1 MIIGKNTSQR
11 VEKNLLKQMRI
22 IGKID
27 SISFRSENFEQ
38 LFTSEDYII
47 EIVKSIGVF
56 LPSLWKETFKK
67 PLTKSIIEAKILHTS
82 TGLTIALKR
91 YNRSPKMQT
100 LDIAGL
106 CGYDDKSELLNDFL
120 ESHFLEFMECELK
133 RIDVCFDFVK
143 VPNRIIK
150 RLCEK
155 REPFKFRN
163 TTYYKTAKE
172 KKINDT
178 LDIKRY
184 DKQKEAKLPE
194 PLERIEFCFKGAY
207 FKGMKLKELDKNFLV
222 KMEKTILNFSGINAK
237 IASISYI
244 V

>member
-1 MIIGKNTSQR
+1 MKSIGQ
-11 VEKNLLKQMRI
+11 
-22 IGKID
+22 ID
-27 SISFRSENFEQ
+27 SISLRNDDFEQ

-47 EIVKSIGVF
+47 EVVKSVGVF
-56 LPSLWKETFKK
+56 EPQRWLETFKK
-67 PLTKSIIEAKILHTS
+67 GLTKSIIEAKILHTS
-82 TGLTIALKR
+82 TGLTIAIKS
-91 YNRSPKMQT
+91 YNRSPTKQT

-120 ESHFLEFMECELK
+120 EAHFLEFMECELK
-133 RIDVCFDFVK
+133 RIDICFDFVK

-207 FKGMKLKELDKNFLV
+207 FPKGMKLKDLDKKFLS
-222 KMEKTILNFSGINAK
+222 KMEKTIFNFSGINAK
-237 IASISYI
+237 IIPISYT
-244 V
+244 

>member
-1 MIIGKNTSQR
+1 MK
-11 VEKNLLKQMRI
+11 I

-27 SISFRSENFEQ
+27 SISLRSDDFSR

-47 EIVKSIGVF
+47 EVVKSVGIF
-56 LPSLWKETFKK
+56 EPNLWIETFKK
-67 PLTKSIIEAKILHTS
+67 GLTKSILEAKILHTS
-82 TGLTIALKR
+82 AGLTIPLKR
-91 YNRSPKMQT
+91 YNRSPTKQS

-106 CGYDDKSELLNDFL
+106 RGYDDKSELLKNFF
-120 ESHFLEFMECELK
+120 EAHFLEFMECELK
-133 RIDVCFDFVK
+133 RIDICFDFVK

-207 FKGMKLKELDKNFLV
+207 FPKGMKLKDLDKKFLS
-222 KMEKTILNFSGINAK
+222 KMEKTIFNFSGINAK
-237 IASISYI
+237 IIPISYT
-244 V
+244 

>member
-1 MIIGKNTSQR
+1 MKS
-11 VEKNLLKQMRI
+11 

-27 SISFRSENFEQ
+27 SISLRSDDFEE

-47 EIVKSIGVF
+47 VVAKSVGIF
-56 LPSLWKETFKK
+56 EPKLWSDTFKK
-67 PLTKSIIEAKILHTS
+67 GFTKSITEAKILYTS

-91 YNRSPKMQT
+91 YNRSPTKQT

-106 CGYDDKSELLNDFL
+106 QGYDNKSELLNDFL
-120 ESHFLEFMECELK
+120 KAHFLEFMECELK

-150 RLCEK
+150 KLCTK
-155 REPFKFRN
+155 REPFQYWN
-163 TTYYKTAKE
+163 TCYYKTPKE
-172 KKINDT
+172 KKMNPT

-184 DKQKEAKLPE
+184 DKQKEANLPR
-194 PLERIEFCFKGAY
+194 PMERLEFCFKGAY
-207 FKGMKLKELDKNFLV
+207 FPKGMKFKDLDKNFIS
-222 KMEKTILNFSGINAK
+222 KMEKTIFNFSGINAK
-237 IASISYI
+237 VIPISYI

>member
-1 MIIGKNTSQR
+1 MK
-11 VEKNLLKQMRI
+11 I

-27 SISFRSENFEQ
+27 SISLRSKDFEKM
-38 LFTSEDYII
+38 FTSEDYII
-47 EIVKSIGVF
+47 VTVKGVGIF
-56 LPSLWKETFKK
+56 KPKLWSDTFKK
-67 PLTKSIIEAKILHTS
+67 SLTKSIIEAKILHTS

-91 YNRSPKMQT
+91 YNRSPTKQT

-106 CGYDDKSELLNDFL
+106 QGYDDKARDLNNFFKA
-120 ESHFLEFMECELK
+120 HFLEFMECEIK

-155 REPFKFRN
+155 REPFKFYN
-163 TTYYKTAKE
+163 TTYYKTPKE
-172 KKINDT
+172 LKTNDT

-184 DKQKEAKLPE
+184 DKQKEANLPK
-194 PLERIEFCFKGAY
+194 PLERLEFCFKGAY
-207 FKGMKLKELDKNFLV
+207 FPKGMKLKDLDRNFLSR
-222 KMEKTILNFSGINAK
+222 MEKTIKRFSGVDAK
-237 IASISYI
+237 IFPLSYI